1 VVRFVAALVAF
12 SFVAP
17 AASEA
22 RLASPSL
29 VRAPA
34 LSRGLY
40 TAHLRVPMAYPR
52 TSRHGTIDI
61 RLQVSR
67 DGTRLVTESWVALDV
82 PCPPSVDAL
91 ALWNLDTTGVP
102 EEPGEVRL
110 RSDVSFSTVG
120 RVEYEGGGVAATL
133 GMEGRFSF
141 TQVSGW
147 LRHRSFSVSGKVT
160 CATGLVHWKARLRR
174 TG

>member
-12 SFVAP
+12 SFVPP

-22 RLASPSL
+22 RLPAPSL

-34 LSRGLY
+34 LARGLY

-52 TSRHGTIDI
+52 TARRGTIDI

-67 DGTRLVTESWVALDV
+67 DGTRLVTESSVVLEV
-82 PCPPSVDAL
+82 PCPPSTTAL
-91 ALWNLDTTGVP
+91 ELWNLDTTGVP
-102 EEPGEVRL
+102 AEPGEVRL
-110 RSDVSFSTVG
+110 RLDASFSTVG
-120 RVEYEGGGVAATL
+120 KVEYEGGGTAATL

-147 LRHRSFSVSGKVT
+147 LRHRSFSVTGKVT
-160 CATGLVHWKARLRR
+160 CATGLVHWRARLRR
-174 TG
+174 IG